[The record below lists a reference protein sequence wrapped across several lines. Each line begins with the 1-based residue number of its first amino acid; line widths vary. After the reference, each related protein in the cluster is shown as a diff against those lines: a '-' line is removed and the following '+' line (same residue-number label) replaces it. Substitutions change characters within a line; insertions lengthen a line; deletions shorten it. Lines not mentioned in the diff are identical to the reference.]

1 MKKGFTA
8 FWKKFTA
15 WAKTKKG
22 KTYLVLSGIAF
33 VVLAAYFVNMF
44 ITAAG
49 VRTTEE
55 IASKVTVTSADQTY
69 LVSHSGLNPIAWE
82 PTEEEAK
89 AGFDKVEPL
98 ASTAFLNMVADEAR
112 TVGSVSVNSTNNVVA
127 FMGRD
132 SKDTPVVYASALLPV
147 QVDEVLK
154 AFAARNISVDVV
166 GANAE
171 AIPPALSKSIAER
184 SAEVTGGAVAYPASS
199 TPTTGARGVK
209 TTATSVVTIP
219 VGLTSP
225 YVIEANA
232 LARGFGSSTTGTAA
246 AANSEGSILWT
257 FLWLIVAAFFIMW
270 MLRLVNRS
278 ESKSSSKGGSAGSL
292 LKSGKKD
299 SDADASNIPNTR
311 FTDVAGADE
320 AIEEMQELVDFL
332 KFPEKFSRVGA
343 VAPRGA
349 LLVGP
354 PGTGK
359 TLLARAV
366 AGEAGVP
373 FYSVAGSDFVEMY
386 VGVGAKRVRE
396 LFAKARKHEEGAII
410 FIDEI
415 DAVGRARGSAANTS
429 SNSEGENTLNALLV
443 EMDGFAKSNVIV
455 LGATNRDDILDKA
468 LLRPGRLDRRVQV
481 PLPDRAGRER
491 ILEVHTAKRPL
502 EEGIS
507 LNLIARRTPG
517 MSGAELA
524 QLVNEA
530 SMVAAREG
538 RDIIT
543 AEDFDAAVATVAMG
557 KARLSAVVTEH
568 DRLVTAWHEAGH
580 TVAAMVLP
588 DADEPVSVSIIP
600 RGPAG
605 GVTWMAQG
613 DDLFLTRK
621 RAFARL
627 VVALG
632 GRAAEEILL
641 DGEFTSGPHGDLTA
655 ATQTAMAMVTQ
666 YGMTDTGLMIRSEG
680 LLSTGSRITDD
691 TIEAVEALLAEALN
705 MARVTLAAHRDLLQ
719 AVVDGLLE
727 NDNLSHKDLL
737 DIQEGVETFAP
748 ELPLP
753 PTDYRREPRSKERV
767 PVLKPVVADLV
778 AAAIPVAPHIE
789 QVRFGAPDR
798 RRTLRLGPI
807 HVSLPGRKKG
817 KGRAV

>member
-1 MKKGFTA
+1 MKKGFSA
-8 FWKKFTA
+8 FWKKFTT

-22 KTYLVLSGIAF
+22 KFYLVLSGVAF
-33 VVLAAYFVNMF
+33 IVIMAYLVNMF
-44 ITAAG
+44 IAAAG
-49 VRTTEE
+49 VKTTAE

-69 LVSHSGLNPIAWE
+69 LVAHSGLNPVAWV
-82 PTEEEAK
+82 PTEDEVK
-89 AGFDKVEPL
+89 AGFDKVDPL
-98 ASTAFLNMVADEAR
+98 ASTALLEMVSNDAR
-112 TVGSVSVNSTNNVVA
+112 TVSAVTVNSTNNVVA

-132 SKDTPVVYASALLPV
+132 SDNLPVVYASALLPA
-147 QVDEVLK
+147 QVDEFVK
-154 AFAARNISVDVV
+154 ALTVRNVPVDVV
-166 GANAE
+166 GDNAE
-171 AIPPALSKSIAER
+171 AIPPALTRSIEER
-184 SAEVTGGAVAYPASS
+184 SAEVTGNPLVYPASETTS
-199 TPTTGARGVK
+199 TVRGVR
-209 TTATSVVTIP
+209 TTANSAVTIP

-232 LARGFGSSTTGTAA
+232 LARGFGSSSGTAA
-246 AANSEGSILWT
+246 ATNAEGSLLWT
-257 FLWLIVAAFFIMW
+257 FVWLILAVFFIMW
-270 MLRLVNRS
+270 MLRLINRS
-278 ESKSSSKGGSAGSL
+278 DSKNGGKGGSAGSL

-332 KFPEKFSRVGA
+332 KFPEKFTRVGA

-778 AAAIPVAPHIE
+778 AAAMPVAPHIE
-789 QVRFGAPDR
+789 QVRFSDPDR
-798 RRTLRLGPI
+798 RRILKLGPI